1 MHRIDGPGATVD
13 NKFTDGDPVGGV
25 EATVVTDDFMN
36 DVQEELMTLLTA
48 GGVTPVKG
56 VQDQVLKAIAAILR
70 AQLLTA
76 VTTAGTAPAFTL
88 TPTIPITAY
97 SANQR
102 FRVKF
107 NAATTSGTLN
117 ISGLG
122 AKNLKRYD
130 HTGAKIA
137 AVIADGQLSDVEYDG
152 TDMVVLNSLM
162 DRAGFRIS
170 LGANGYIGL
179 PTALGGALIQW
190 GVATSNIAGI
200 DGIVLPTSHANTNY
214 VVFCQSR
221 DFTQNVTFGAQPTSV
236 GTFNVT
242 ARTAAGLTGS
252 QFHYMTFGF

>member
-107 NAATTSGTLN
+107 NAAATSGTLN

-122 AKNLKRYD
+122 AKDLKRYD
-130 HTGAKIA
+130 YTGAKIA
-137 AVIADGQLSDVEYDG
+137 AVIAAGQLADVEYDG
-152 TDMVVLNSLM
+152 TDMVVLNGLT
-162 DRAGFRIS
+162 DRDGFAIS
-170 LGANGYIGL
+170 LGASGYIRF
-179 PTALGGALIQW
+179 PKSLGSFLVQW
-190 GVATSNIAGI
+190 GFATSNIAGI

-221 DFTQNVTFGAQPTSV
+221 DFTQNVTFGAQSTSN

-242 ARTAAGLTGS
+242 ARTSSGLTGS
-252 QFHYMTFGF
+252 TFHFMTMGF